1 MGLMG
6 KLFGGGTELSI
17 SLNSTN
23 VIAGGVV
30 AGKVTVSGGKKP
42 LTMTSVVVTVFYV
55 NVTAGDG
62 PLPSVDLRKLS
73 EATVAANQ
81 PLPAGKQLS
90 YEFSVQIPDGLDPN
104 GSYKVIAT
112 ADIPGVKDPK
122 SEADFKVITP
132 GNKRGAVM
140 GAIFG
145 ANEEEILGRY
155 PGLLDNDESEQFS
168 ALCELR
174 GDAYGE
180 NASKLVG
187 IAPWLLRYAKS
198 GPEDLRDEALETW
211 ATILNNRAR
220 PSDIAELEAFA
231 GGGDLSNDLRRA
243 VVAAATKFADEG
255 AAPLLTRFAKDPDA
269 DVREHVARCL
279 HYEADDGLPGRLE
292 LIVSLTRDADV
303 SVRRAA
309 ASALGAFTDNQG
321 AMQLAVELA
330 GRDPSP
336 DVQAEALEAIA
347 FSHYH
352 GMLDL
357 VIAAYQRHLS
367 SPHADVRK
375 AIAGRIGSL
384 PPDPRI
390 NGLVEALL
398 VDRSAEVRK
407 RMAWYGVNM
416 SDHPHLAPLF
426 RRVAETDADDDVR
439 AEAVYGLRG
448 FLSPKDAI
456 AFASERLVKDPTE
469 RMAWTAIN
477 VARAC
482 DEEKRDSKALLTD
495 VSKCQFADPASQ
507 ARDELRN

>member
-55 NVTAGDG
+55 SVKPGDG
-62 PLPSVDLRKLS
+62 PIPSVDLRKLS

-90 YEFSVQIPDGLDPN
+90 YDFSVQIPEGLDPN
-104 GSYKVIAT
+104 GSYKVIAA
-112 ADIPGVKDPK
+112 ADIPSVKDPK
-122 SEADFKVITP
+122 ADADFKVITP
-132 GNKRGAVM
+132 GNKRGGVM
-140 GAIFG
+140 GALFG
-145 ANEEEILGRY
+145 AGEEEILGRY
-155 PGLLDNDESEQFS
+155 PGLVDSDESEQFS

-180 NASKLVG
+180 NAAKLVG
-187 IAPWLLRYAKS
+187 IAPWLLRFAKT
-198 GPEDLRDEALETW
+198 GPVDLRDEALETW
-211 ATILNNRAR
+211 ATILNDRAR
-220 PSDIAELEAFA
+220 PTDISELEAFA
-231 GGGDLSNDLRRA
+231 DGNLSNDLRRA

-255 AAPLLTRFAKDPDA
+255 AAPLLARFAKDPDA

-279 HYEADDGLPGRLE
+279 HYEADEGLPGRLE
-292 LIVSLTRDADV
+292 LIVSLTSDPDV

-309 ASALGAFTDNQG
+309 ASALGAFTDNAG
-321 AMQLAVELA
+321 AMQLAVDLA
-330 GRDPSP
+330 ARDASP
-336 DVQAEALEAIA
+336 DVKSEALEAIA
-347 FSHYH
+347 YSHYN
-352 GMLDL
+352 GMLEL
-357 VIAAYQRHLS
+357 VLTTYQQHLS
-367 SPHADVRK
+367 SPHVDVRK
-375 AIAGRIGSL
+375 AIAGRIGTL

-398 VDRSAEVRK
+398 TDRSPEVRK
-407 RMAWYGVNM
+407 KMAWYGVNM

-426 RRVAETDADDDVR
+426 RRVAETDPDEDVR
-439 AEAVYGLRG
+439 AEAVYGVRG
-448 FLSPKDAI
+448 FLSATDAI
-456 AFASERLVKDPTE
+456 AFASARLAADPTE
-469 RMAWTAIN
+469 KMAWSAMN
-477 VARAC
+477 VARSC
-482 DEEKRDSKALLTD
+482 DEEKSASRALLTA

-507 ARDELRN
+507 ARDELRS